1 MTFLIDIRLLT
12 TGRVSGVE
20 EYTRNLMSAL
30 IRRAPNDRF
39 ELLYNGFRK
48 APLPS
53 EWLNAP
59 NVRVIDRRIPNK
71 LFDLAARTI
80 GFPRANMFTRDATLA
95 FTPHLN
101 PLRVSA
107 PMKRIVTFHDI
118 SFIHFPEFF
127 PLRKRLWLWLQDYR
141 REARRA
147 DALVVDCA
155 FTRQDIVETL
165 HVPAERIHVIT
176 PGIDPR
182 YRPFVPGEFDGNAF
196 RRMRGIRSPFLLFSG
211 VLEPRKNIEGVIR
224 AFTRLKRDGK
234 RPGLALVI
242 VGDRGWLYDRIFNEA
257 RRSTAFAD
265 IVFWGHAAPE
275 DLRALYTLA
284 EAFVYPSFFEGFGF
298 PPLEAQSCGAPVIVS
313 NRSTLPEVIGASGI
327 LVDPWDTDALAAAL
341 ESVLDDR
348 SLRDEL
354 IRRGYRNVTRFSWD
368 TAADSLLALF
378 RSITHP

>member
-20 EYTRNLMSAL
+20 EYTRNLVNAL
-30 IRRAPNDRF
+30 IRRAPGDRF

-48 APLPS
+48 APLPT
-53 EWLNAP
+53 EWCVAP

-71 LFDLAARTI
+71 LFDLSARTI
-80 GFPRANMFTRDATLA
+80 GFPRADTFTHDATLA

-101 PLRVSA
+101 PLRVSGK
-107 PMKRIVTFHDI
+107 MKRIVTFHDI
-118 SFIHFPEFF
+118 SFVHFPEFF

-147 DALVVDCA
+147 DALVVDCE
-155 FTRQDIVETL
+155 FTRRDIAETL
-165 HVPAERIHVIT
+165 HVPAERIHVIA

-182 YRPFVPGEFDGNAF
+182 YRPFAPGEFNGDAF
-196 RRMRGIRSPFLLFSG
+196 RRTRGIRSPFILFSG

-224 AFTRLKRDGK
+224 AFTRLKRDG
-234 RPGLALVI
+234 RYPGLALVI

-257 RRSTAFAD
+257 RRSAAFAD
-265 IVFWGHAAPE
+265 IVFWGHATPE

-298 PPLEAQSCGAPVIVS
+298 PPLEAQSCGAPVVVS
-313 NRSTLPEVIGASGI
+313 NRSTLPEVIGTSGI
-327 LVDPWDTDALAAAL
+327 LVDPWDTNALAAAL
-341 ESVLDDR
+341 EAILTDH

-354 IRRGYRNVTRFSWD
+354 VRRGYANVKRFSWD
-368 TAADSLLALF
+368 TAADSLLSLF
-378 RSITHP
+378 CSTLHS